1 MSHVTFVIAASS
13 GSVGVI
19 REKVGAVPPSST
31 SQLQFRLLGPL
42 EAREGDRA
50 IALGGAKQR
59 ALLTLLLL
67 DARRVVSTERLVDEL
82 WGDGAPESARKM
94 VQIHVSS
101 LRKVLPNGLLRTWP
115 SGYSMD
121 VDAHA
126 TDLGRF
132 ERLAAEGRG
141 ALAAGDPDAAAAM
154 LSSALALWRGQALEE
169 FAEPFAVRERARLES
184 LRLAALEDR
193 IEAELARG
201 AHADMTAELDAL
213 VLEHPQ
219 RERLRGQHMLALYR
233 SGREAEALASYQA
246 AWQHLDKELG
256 IQPSRALRALEQRIL
271 AQDPTLVAEPAAP
284 AAPVEDRSV
293 RYAVNGG
300 VSLAY
305 QVYGSGRAEIVLV
318 AGWVLPMELF
328 RDDPGFAAFLDRL
341 GEAARVLVWDKRG
354 TGLSDRVSPAS
365 LPTLEERM
373 GDLRAVMDAAGF
385 ARPAIVGL
393 SEGTH
398 LALMLA
404 ATHPERVRA
413 LALYGGWACSRRSAD
428 YPWGATQE
436 EDDKLV
442 QLVREHW
449 GDAAHLLRIWAPES
463 QHDPALRAWWARA
476 LRLGATPTAAEI
488 WLRMMEEID
497 LRAVLPSI
505 RVPTVVIHR
514 RGDVII
520 PVGNGRYLG
529 EAIPGAQ
536 YVELPGADHLWW
548 VGDRDA
554 ILDPIVDLVDDVADE
569 AVPERVL
576 ATILAIRTP
585 VGVEAEVRAQVERH
599 GGRLLGGDLAAFDGP
614 TRAVRCTEA
623 LRTAFATTGRELHA
637 GLHIGECDRHGD
649 RLSGPAID
657 VARQLGLLAG
667 RHEILVS
674 RTVVDLVAGSGLQ
687 FDATNVPFDG
697 PTGPIE
703 VSSLAAPRS

>member
-1 MSHVTFVIAASS
+1 MATRPISGASS
-13 GSVGVI
+13 SSP
-19 REKVGAVPPSST
+19 RRAALRSPP
-31 SQLQFRLLGPL
+31 
-42 EAREGDRA
+42 A
-50 IALGGAKQR
+50 I
-59 ALLTLLLL
+59 
-67 DARRVVSTERLVDEL
+67 
-82 WGDGAPESARKM
+82 
-94 VQIHVSS
+94 
-101 LRKVLPNGLLRTWP
+101 
-115 SGYSMD
+115 
-121 VDAHA
+121 
-126 TDLGRF
+126 
-132 ERLAAEGRG
+132 
-141 ALAAGDPDAAAAM
+141 PDAAAAM
-154 LSSALALWRGQALEE
+154 LSSALALWRGPALEE

-201 AHADMTAELDAL
+201 AHADLTAELDAL
-213 VLEHPQ
+213 VVEHPQ

-233 SGREAEALASYQA
+233 SGRQAEALASYQA

-256 IQPSRALRALEQRIL
+256 IQPSRALRVLEQRIL
-271 AQDPTLVAEPAAP
+271 AQDPTLVVEPQAAATP

-385 ARPAIVGL
+385 ARPEIVGL

-442 QLVREHW
+442 ELVREHW
-449 GDAAHLLRIWAPES
+449 GDAAQLLRIWAPES

-520 PVGNGRYLG
+520 PVGNGRYMG

-536 YVELPGADHLWW
+536 YVELPGHDHLWW
-548 VGDRDA
+548 VGDQDA
-554 ILDPIVDLVDDVADE
+554 ILDPIVALVGDEADD

-585 VGVEAEVRAQVERH
+585 VGAEAEVRDQVERH
-599 GGRLLGGDLAAFDGP
+599 GGAARRGPRGVRRPDPRGPLHRGAAHGLRRGGPRAPRRPPHRRVRPPRRPPVRPRDRHRPPPRPAGRARRDPRQPHRRRSRRGLGPAVRGGQRALRRPDGADRGVGARCSLNSRWAPSDRRTCRAARGSRGAPRALASMPGRGSCLLISTPSGP
-614 TRAVRCTEA
+614 TPESVRGTCSA
-623 LRTAFATTGRELHA
+623 PLRR
-637 GLHIGECDRHGD
+637 
-649 RLSGPAID
+649 GPRVPL
-657 VARQLGLLAG
+657 VARSCASWSVTSRWHSTRSSSSSG
-667 RHEILVS
+667 RP
-674 RTVVDLVAGSGLQ
+674 RTQPASTCG
-687 FDATNVPFDG
+687 
-697 PTGPIE
+697 
-703 VSSLAAPRS
+703 